1 MHCSMRVPLESS
13 YQDGNPL
20 TALTG
25 PTAERPV
32 PAAGALAASAAA
44 VRLKGTATAAVT
56 TTAALRHGRRRW
68 RHGAS
73 RVFCWLMKGHS
84 ALGLARRTAGR
95 DEPDQPQRPHSS
107 R

>member
-32 PAAGALAASAAA
+32 PAAGGWAASAVA
-44 VRLKGTATAAVT
+44 VRLRGTATVAAT
-56 TTAALRHGRRRW
+56 TTAALRHGRRCW

-84 ALGLARRTAGR
+84 ALGLARRAACR
-95 DEPDQPQRPHSS
+95 DEPDQPQWPLSS